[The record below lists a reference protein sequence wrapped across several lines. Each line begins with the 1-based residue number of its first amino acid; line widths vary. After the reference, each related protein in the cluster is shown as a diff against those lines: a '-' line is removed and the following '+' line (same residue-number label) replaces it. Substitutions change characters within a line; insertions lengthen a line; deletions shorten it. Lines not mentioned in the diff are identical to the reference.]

1 MSPENLQK
9 SIILTG
15 PPCVGK
21 SLIGAHLSK
30 KLDMP
35 IFSIDDM
42 LLLINEEIS
51 AGIGPTPKQQKRFI
65 KDLKQQILE
74 SPEDRELLSHPDYVE
89 TEEQLLKN
97 FVDLY
102 NGYRETFGDLKC
114 FYTAVKQ
121 NLQTLSSAQTM
132 DYIIASLAH
141 VSNQMIE
148 IIISKLDQ
156 PVIIDAPGCYG
167 WQFVKHLELDTK
179 IKLARNLNMRPTEA
193 EKQMNSTIAS
203 MQSVLIVPGPDY
215 ETRTT
220 DKAVTDNFLVE
231 HVDDY
236 IDTDLVISA
245 NELFYPTKTKYL
257 RQRKLADAREYLEK
271 EKLKNKAEIT
281 NICEQIIDRLNDL
294 QSCKTL

>member
-1 MSPENLQK
+1 
-9 SIILTG
+9 
-15 PPCVGK
+15 
-21 SLIGAHLSK
+21 
-30 KLDMP
+30 
-35 IFSIDDM
+35 
-42 LLLINEEIS
+42 
-51 AGIGPTPKQQKRFI
+51 
-65 KDLKQQILE
+65 
-74 SPEDRELLSHPDYVE
+74 
-89 TEEQLLKN
+89 
-97 FVDLY
+97 
-102 NGYRETFGDLKC
+102 
-114 FYTAVKQ
+114 
-121 NLQTLSSAQTM
+121 
-132 DYIIASLAH
+132 
-141 VSNQMIE
+141 
-148 IIISKLDQ
+148 
-156 PVIIDAPGCYG
+156 
-167 WQFVKHLELDTK
+167 
-179 IKLARNLNMRPTEA
+179 MRPTEA

>member
-21 SLIGAHLSK
+21 SLIGSHLSK
-30 KLDMP
+30 KLNMP

-51 AGIGPTPKQQKRFI
+51 ANIGPTPKLQKRFI

-74 SPEDRELLSHPDYVE
+74 SPEDRELLSHPDYME
-89 TEEQLLKN
+89 TEENLLKTL
-97 FVDLY
+97 VDLY
-102 NGYRETFGDLKC
+102 NGYLDAFGDLKC
-114 FYTAVKQ
+114 FHPPVKQ
-121 NLQTLSSAQTM
+121 NLQTISSANTM
-132 DYIIASLAH
+132 DYIIASLTH
-141 VSNQMIE
+141 VSNQMIQT
-148 IIISKLDQ
+148 IVSKLDQ
-156 PVIIDAPGCYG
+156 PVIIDTPGCYG

-179 IKLARNLNMRPTEA
+179 IKLARDLNMRPSETER
-193 EKQMNSTIAS
+193 KMNNTIES

-215 ETRTT
+215 ETRMS
-220 DKAVTDNFLVE
+220 DKAIVDKFLVE

-236 IDTDLVISA
+236 IDTDMVISA
-245 NELFYPTKTKYL
+245 NELFYPTTTQYL

-271 EKLKNKAEIT
+271 QKLKNNAEIE
-281 NICEQIIDRLNDL
+281 NICDQIIDGLNDL
-294 QSCKTL
+294 QSSMTL